1 MKVTRSSSLA
11 FRLKGELPP
20 GPPLPVLAQTLA
32 CQRWPLAY
40 FERCRARYGD
50 SFTAYPVRMP
60 PLVFLSNPKD
70 IRTVI
75 AAPPTVLHPGAGAAV
90 ISPLVGGSSFMLQ
103 EEEQHMC
110 GRSAVMPSFQRKQAA
125 EHAGGILELVGR
137 EIASWPMDSV
147 FATHPRLRSLTLRV
161 ILTSVFEDEELV
173 IEELHR
179 RLLIV
184 LDATASLVLRESW
197 LRHLPGWHATW
208 GEFLKQQRLS
218 DELIFS
224 LIQRRRDEDSD
235 RRDLL
240 DTLRAS
246 TNPDG
251 SIVTDQQV
259 RDHLLSVI
267 LAGHETTAS
276 ELAWAFQLLAHNQQV
291 QERLIEALANDEDTP
306 YLSATVQEV
315 LRDRPVFLFTIPRAV
330 VQPIE
335 IGGYTYRPPVQL
347 LGCIYLL
354 HHNPSLYDDPGA
366 FRPERFLQTP
376 RPLTWLPW
384 GGGRKRCPGLHL
396 ANLEMQTVLRA
407 TLAEH
412 TILPASARIEHAR
425 WRSVIVTPH
434 AGSQIILHRR
444 SRPFRRQRNP
454 LAE

>member
-1 MKVTRSSSLA
+1 VKITQSSSVA
-11 FRLKGELPP
+11 TRLKSELPP
-20 GPPLPVLAQTLA
+20 SPPLPTLAQTFA

-50 SFTAYPVRMP
+50 SFTAYPVGMP

-70 IRTVI
+70 IRAVI

-90 ISPLVGGSSFMLQ
+90 ISPLVGDSSFMLQ

-110 GRSAVMPSFQRKQAA
+110 GRSAVMPAFQRRQAA
-125 EHAGGILELVGR
+125 EHAERIGEIVSREL
-137 EIASWPMDSV
+137 ASWPEDAV
-147 FATHPRLRSLTLRV
+147 FATHPRLRALTLRV
-161 ILTSVFEDEELV
+161 ILTSVFEGEEIV
-173 IEELHR
+173 IEALHR

-184 LDATASLVLRESW
+184 LSATASLVLRESW
-197 LRHLPGWHATW
+197 LRHLPGWRTTW
-208 GEFLKQQRLS
+208 SEFLKQRHLS

-224 LIQRRRDEDSD
+224 LIERRRDEDSD
-235 RRDLL
+235 RGDLL
-240 DTLRAS
+240 DMLRKS

-251 SIVTDQQV
+251 SPLTDQQV

-291 QERLIEALANDEDTP
+291 QERLIEALASDEDTP

-330 VQPIE
+330 VEPIE
-335 IGGYTYRPPVQL
+335 IGRYTYRPPVQL

-354 HHNPSLYDDPGA
+354 HHDPALYADPNE

-376 RPLTWLPW
+376 QPFTWLPW
-384 GGGRKRCPGLHL
+384 GGGRKRCPGQHL

-407 TLAEH
+407 TLTKH
-412 TILPASARIEHAR
+412 TVMPASTRIERAR

-434 AGSQIILHRR
+434 AGSRIVLRH
-444 SRPFRRQRNP
+444 SP
-454 LAE
+454 